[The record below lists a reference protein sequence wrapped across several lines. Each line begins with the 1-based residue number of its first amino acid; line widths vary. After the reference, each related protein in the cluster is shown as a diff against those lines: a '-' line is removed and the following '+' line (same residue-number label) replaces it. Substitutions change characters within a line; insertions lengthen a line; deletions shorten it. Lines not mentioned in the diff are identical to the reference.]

1 MSELHDEPVQRQEFA
16 AESPLLEDAPRG
28 GEAVVAS
35 SLFGAALLSA
45 CGGGGGG
52 GSPPPATGAPA
63 PMPPGPAPSPP
74 PAPTPPDFS
83 LDAADMAAARL
94 VLHAGIAATSEDIA
108 AVKARGASTWL
119 AEQMAMPMSE
129 RAYDWLMRRGYSA
142 LDEHRFVFADYPVDF
157 AIAQQL
163 IKAPD
168 MLRKRV
174 ALALSEYFVVS
185 LIGLETLAWRC
196 FAAAHYW
203 DQLNEGAFGNF
214 RVLLES
220 VTLNLAMG
228 KYLNTLYN
236 GREIPEI
243 GRVPDEN
250 YAREVMQLFTIG
262 LHQLNPDGTTKRDA
276 NGQPIPTYT
285 ADDVSN
291 LARVFTGYEWYD
303 DGVRWVDSTG
313 FAHRGSPEYA
323 RRPMPNNAQQHSQ
336 LQKRFLGTTIPPG
349 TSAVESLRLALDT
362 LFNHPNVGPFFGR
375 QMIQRLVTSNP
386 SPAYVAR
393 VAAKFNDNGSG
404 VRGDLKAVWAAILL
418 DEEARGASSLD
429 SPTFG
434 KLREPM
440 LRLLQWA
447 RTFNV
452 DSVRGSWKWSF
463 NWGDSKTW
471 FGQRPLYAPSVFNFF
486 RPGYVPPST
495 ALAQIGATAP
505 EFQIATESTVSQWIN
520 MIESVALNGVFVTLP
535 DRPGFPDLWMGP
547 YPTDGYDI
555 TTRYLP
561 EIAVAHD
568 AVALVRRLN
577 LLLCAGQ
584 LSARTQGRIV
594 TALQRTPVAE
604 SSAETVKRLRVAQ
617 AIVLVM
623 ICPEYIVQK

>member
-1 MSELHDEPVQRQEFA
+1 
-16 AESPLLEDAPRG
+16 
-28 GEAVVAS
+28 
-35 SLFGAALLSA
+35 
-45 CGGGGGG
+45 
-52 GSPPPATGAPA
+52 
-63 PMPPGPAPSPP
+63 
-74 PAPTPPDFS
+74 
-83 LDAADMAAARL
+83 MAAARL

-196 FAAAHYW
+196 FAAAQYW

-303 DGVRWVDSTG
+303 TACAGWIPRDSPIEAAPST
-313 FAHRGSPEYA
+313 RGG
-323 RRPMPNNAQQHSQ
+323 RCR
-336 LQKRFLGTTIPPG
+336 TTRSS
-349 TSAVESLRLALDT
+349 TRSCRS
-362 LFNHPNVGPFFGR
+362 
-375 QMIQRLVTSNP
+375 
-386 SPAYVAR
+386 
-393 VAAKFNDNGSG
+393 
-404 VRGDLKAVWAAILL
+404 
-418 DEEARGASSLD
+418 ASSE
-429 SPTFG
+429 
-434 KLREPM
+434 R
-440 LRLLQWA
+440 R
-447 RTFNV
+447 
-452 DSVRGSWKWSF
+452 
-463 NWGDSKTW
+463 
-471 FGQRPLYAPSVFNFF
+471 F
-486 RPGYVPPST
+486 RPEPLLSSLSGWRWTRCS
-495 ALAQIGATAP
+495 I
-505 EFQIATESTVSQWIN
+505 I
-520 MIESVALNGVFVTLP
+520 
-535 DRPGFPDLWMGP
+535 
-547 YPTDGYDI
+547 PTW
-555 TTRYLP
+555 
-561 EIAVAHD
+561 
-568 AVALVRRLN
+568 VR
-577 LLLCAGQ
+577 
-584 LSARTQGRIV
+584 
-594 TALQRTPVAE
+594 
-604 SSAETVKRLRVAQ
+604 SSAGR
-617 AIVLVM
+617 
-623 ICPEYIVQK
+623 